1 MAKGADIIPVF
12 SETRKRVD
20 AESKLSATQQANQTV
35 TAHNKSLLARLE
47 VDDRKALAE
56 SQLSEIQRLMLA
68 NKTFAAQNRSSEM
81 IAWAR
86 GAKWLQPRGATRHSV
101 IFAAPAD
108 FLLLCFPFFFLGHPE
123 VTMLVNNETQM
134 KCNGRKIQYALAN
147 FSPRFFAHQC
157 Y

>member
-1 MAKGADIIPVF
+1 MVLFLVALSETQWCMCCHATRIMAKGADTIPVF
-12 SETRKRVD
+12 SETRKRID
-20 AESKLSATQQANQTV
+20 AESKLSATRQANQTV

-56 SQLSEIQRLMLA
+56 SQVLEIQRLMLA

-101 IFAAPAD
+101 IFAAQAD
-108 FLLLCFPFFFLGHPE
+108 FLLL
-123 VTMLVNNETQM
+123 
-134 KCNGRKIQYALAN
+134 
-147 FSPRFFAHQC
+147 
-157 Y
+157 